1 MLSVVKDMKTPLVF
15 IGKTFKV
22 KIWRSKLLLENILKK
37 KNKRRKEIIDQ
48 QEAGQASDPGSTA
61 PGIL

>member
-1 MLSVVKDMKTPLVF
+1 MKKWNMLSVVKDMKTPLVF

-37 KNKRRKEIIDQ
+37 EIIDQ